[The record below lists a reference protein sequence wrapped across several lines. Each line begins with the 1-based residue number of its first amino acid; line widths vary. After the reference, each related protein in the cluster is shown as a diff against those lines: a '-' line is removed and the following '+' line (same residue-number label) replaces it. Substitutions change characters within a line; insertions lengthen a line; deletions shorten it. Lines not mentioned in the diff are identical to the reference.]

1 MPKTAKTATT
11 EAKVEKT
18 MDTLAELKTKLV
30 EIKLSIK
37 AGQEKNT
44 NAHKKMKKEIKK
56 SGTLERMPLTDGLN
70 YAALASSSQTAGSRP
85 MYFFLKETSPVPAR
99 NTPASSR

>member
-44 NAHKKMKKEIKK
+44 NAHKKMKKEIAQLLTKSNKK
-56 SGTLERMPLTDGLN
+56 
-70 YAALASSSQTAGSRP
+70 
-85 MYFFLKETSPVPAR
+85 
-99 NTPASSR
+99 

>member
-1 MPKTAKTATT
+1 MPKTAKTANT

-44 NAHKKMKKEIKK
+44 NAHKKMKKEIAQLLTKSNKK
-56 SGTLERMPLTDGLN
+56 
-70 YAALASSSQTAGSRP
+70 
-85 MYFFLKETSPVPAR
+85 
-99 NTPASSR
+99 